1 MGFGGHR
8 RGSLK
13 HSPEPTRRNGADSAL
28 HPHHLQTRTPRLP
41 AARFWP
47 SRTPAAPCPS
57 QCAVSGAAC
66 LMATACAVCT
76 WNHPRVGW
84 HTHASAAFLPP
95 QSQPAVHK
103 EKHPSSGP
111 DPRPALPTHL
121 PTPSVRLG
129 SEGPGAPGNPSL
141 LMVLDLLPTQAVHCF
156 LAQGKRTVSECPPRP
171 RNSKI
176 FVILCKEV
184 HLSSKGGVLEYLY
197 THI

>member
-1 MGFGGHR
+1 MEPTVPSTLTIGRHGLHGFPLPGFGP
-8 RGSLK
+8 RGL
-13 HSPEPTRRNGADSAL
+13 L
-28 HPHHLQTRTPRLP
+28 RLRVP
-41 AARFWP
+41 ASVPF
-47 SRTPAAPCPS
+47 
-57 QCAVSGAAC
+57 QE
-66 LMATACAVCT
+66 
-76 WNHPRVGW
+76 PRVSWRQPVLCAPGTAPESGG
-84 HTHASAAFLPP
+84 THMPQRRFSLLRASL
-95 QSQPAVHK
+95 AVHK
-103 EKHPSSGP
+103 EKHPSSGQ

-176 FVILCKEV
+176 FVILCEEV

>member
-1 MGFGGHR
+1 MDSTASR
-8 RGSLK
+8 CPVLAL
-13 HSPEPTRRNGADSAL
+13 ADSCGSVSQPVCRFRSRVSHGDSL
-28 HPHHLQTRTPRLP
+28 CCVHLEPP
-41 AARFWP
+41 P
-47 SRTPAAPCPS
+47 SRVAHTPQRRFS
-57 QCAVSGAAC
+57 
-66 LMATACAVCT
+66 LL
-76 WNHPRVGW
+76 R
-84 HTHASAAFLPP
+84 ASL
-95 QSQPAVHK
+95 AVHK
-103 EKHPSSGP
+103 EKHPSSGQ

-121 PTPSVRLG
+121 PTPGVRLG

-176 FVILCKEV
+176 FVILCEEV